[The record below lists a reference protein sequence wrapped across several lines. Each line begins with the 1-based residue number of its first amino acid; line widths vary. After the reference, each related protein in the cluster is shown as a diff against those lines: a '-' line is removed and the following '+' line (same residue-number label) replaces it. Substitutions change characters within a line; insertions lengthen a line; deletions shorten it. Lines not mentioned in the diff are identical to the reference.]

1 MSEIINN
8 EMNFPVPEGFTVL
21 SKEELAKMQA
31 AEGAVEF
38 AIRNEEEHILM
49 NAAHKTVNGF
59 FAKIVD
65 LKDAIHNQEKSIARL
80 SKALNY
86 NCLGFEDY
94 EIGGHEAKG
103 FSYTYDVQGIGMQGT
118 SIITNNSKTFY
129 YIYAYYR
136 QAKAEESL
144 KIVNSILEGISWQ

>member
-80 SKALNY
+80 SKAL
-86 NCLGFEDY
+86 
-94 EIGGHEAKG
+94 
-103 FSYTYDVQGIGMQGT
+103 
-118 SIITNNSKTFY
+118 
-129 YIYAYYR
+129 
-136 QAKAEESL
+136 
-144 KIVNSILEGISWQ
+144 